1 MCEYAV
7 EAKKINIGFDGVRVL
22 HDLDFSVKKSEIH
35 ALVGT
40 NGAGK
45 STLMKIINGVYRKIP
60 ATFLFSVKKRIM
72 KRRKAH
78 AGPGSQWFFKT

>member
-45 STLMKIINGVYRKIP
+45 SVSYTHLTLPTNSRV
-60 ATFLFSVKKRIM
+60 
-72 KRRKAH
+72 
-78 AGPGSQWFFKT
+78 